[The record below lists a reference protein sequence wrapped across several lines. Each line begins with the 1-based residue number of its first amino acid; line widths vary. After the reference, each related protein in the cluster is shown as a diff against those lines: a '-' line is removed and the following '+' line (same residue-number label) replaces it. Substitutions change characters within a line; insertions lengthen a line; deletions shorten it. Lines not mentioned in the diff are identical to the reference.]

1 MTGYNDFASLICS
14 GLVCSCAQTEDSYSN
29 PKVIKFRLSHLSF
42 SNQNLT
48 KPESRIKRAQE
59 LSLSQGTAKDIL
71 RRDSGCIEDNLGNIG
86 QHVLSLRTK
95 LHCSS
100 RGFPVSS
107 GLTKIVSEK
116 VPRERRVRL
125 HIGHGGR
132 AGSGRCVCSW
142 DFVADPGLAAFS
154 PKPRILLTIFS
165 PLR

>member
-48 KPESRIKRAQE
+48 KPEFRIKSTQE
-59 LSLSQGTAKDIL
+59 LSLSQGTAKDTL
-71 RRDSGCIEDNLGNIG
+71 RWYSGCFENNLGNIG

-95 LHCSS
+95 LHYFSW
-100 RGFPVSS
+100 GFPVSS

-116 VPRERRVRL
+116 VSRERRARF

-132 AGSGRCVCSW
+132 AQSGRCVCSW
-142 DFVADPGLAAFS
+142 DFVADPGLASF
-154 PKPRILLTIFS
+154 PP
-165 PLR
+165 